1 MSGDSWSECC
11 SGSALF
17 VFNGVDL
24 VCGMALIVYSL
35 CIGLNGYAPEWL
47 YMPILVVGGL
57 LFLSVLMSWCGAS
70 NRSCSICLS
79 CSSYL
84 LILLSL
90 AELALGVVIFTQGSS
105 IDRFLQQHQQEL
117 HLTDQQLHRLE
128 NYKFVP
134 AYGLLALFVMEVLR
148 FCCSSGLYRV
158 RLHQK
163 YYYRHLNTLCDL
175 DEDLLA
181 VEKEK
186 DVLSKYALLKD
197 KYKKKYVAREAVPVN
212 ENSKQTD
219 AFFYMERE

>member
-24 VCGMALIVYSL
+24 VCGVALIVYSL
-35 CIGLNGYAPEWL
+35 YIGLHGYAPEWL
-47 YMPILVVGGL
+47 YMPIVVVGGL
-57 LFLSVLMSWCGAS
+57 LLLSVLMSWCGAS
-70 NRSCSICLS
+70 NQSCSICLS
-79 CSSYL
+79 SSSYL

-90 AELALGVVIFTQGSS
+90 AELTLGVVILTQGSS

-117 HLTDQQLHRLE
+117 HLTDDQLHRLE
-128 NYKFVP
+128 NYKFIP

-163 YYYRHLNTLCDL
+163 YHYRHLKTLRGL

-181 VEKEK
+181 VETEK
-186 DVLSKYALLKD
+186 DISSKYAVLKD
-197 KYKKKYVAREAVPVN
+197 KYKKKYVAWEAGPVN

-219 AFFYMERE
+219 AIYMESE